1 MTKEIQ
7 MTKSKFKVF
16 ALAVVVF
23 CAGGCVS
30 VPQTKIAW
38 TSARGTT
45 ASLKAPKDVELKGL
59 KLSFVKGQDGEEHP
73 IILID
78 EYKAR
83 TNPDVVDKASA
94 GQVQIVNAWKGVL
107 SEMVNAAV
115 AGYTGKPLQAATGP
129 AAQGASAL
137 PLPPQQQP
145 QLIFVP
151 TNLGAGA
158 LPQSANSQTN
168 APPPIP

>member
-1 MTKEIQ
+1 
-7 MTKSKFKVF
+7 MTKSKLKLF

-38 TSARGTT
+38 TSAKGTT
-45 ASLKAPKDVELKGL
+45 ASFKAPKDVELKGL
-59 KLSFVKGQDGEEHP
+59 KLSFIKGADGEEHP
-73 IILID
+73 VIIID

-83 TNPDVVDKASA
+83 TNPEVIDKASA

-107 SEMVNAAV
+107 ADLVNAAV
-115 AGYTGKPLQAATGP
+115 AGYSGKSLQTATGP
-129 AAQGASAL
+129 AAQANN
-137 PLPPQQQP
+137 PTPQSNPNPQP

-151 TNLGAGA
+151 TNLGAA
-158 LPQSANSQTN
+158 PTNPTN
-168 APPPIP
+168 APAVPPLP